1 MFMNNGQLRDLF
13 TFCFQAAKKKV
24 YMLFNLQPDRS
35 ITGGSWYS
43 DNEFESELVDLLNHQ
58 CFEML
63 QQQTEI
69 AQQKQVN

>member
-1 MFMNNGQLRDLF
+1 
-13 TFCFQAAKKKV
+13 
-24 YMLFNLQPDRS
+24 MLFNLQPDRS
-35 ITGGSWYS
+35 ITGRSWYNNEN
-43 DNEFESELVDLLNHQ
+43 NEFESELVDLLNHQ